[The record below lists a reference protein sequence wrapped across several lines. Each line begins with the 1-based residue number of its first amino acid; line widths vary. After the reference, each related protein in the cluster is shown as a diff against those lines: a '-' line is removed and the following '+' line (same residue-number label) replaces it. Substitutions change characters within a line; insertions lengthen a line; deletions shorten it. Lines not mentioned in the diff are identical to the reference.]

1 MSYPESA
8 ACASRPFLFFGRD
21 RETGIERDSRESA
34 AKVICRGCPVSD
46 ECVAYALTNSMT
58 WGVWGGMGEKER
70 QRYLGRLR
78 AQAVAP

>member
-1 MSYPESA
+1 MTWEDSA

-34 AKVICRGCPVSD
+34 AKDICRTCPVLD
-46 ECVAYALTNSMT
+46 ECLADAITNSMT
-58 WGVWGGMGEKER
+58 WGVWGGMGEKDR

-78 AQAVAP
+78 AQAAIP